1 MDRITFRLIRA
12 SVVIV
17 VDAMLIEAL
26 ILLLDLDT
34 MVHNMLYDYGLVFSR
49 AWAEPYWLIMRTSMA
64 LIVVAIV
71 VLSILEFVYP
81 LFVKKPQ
88 PVEAEIVSEQKK
100 PKAK

>member
-1 MDRITFRLIRA
+1 
-12 SVVIV
+12 
-17 VDAMLIEAL
+17 
-26 ILLLDLDT
+26 
-34 MVHNMLYDYGLVFSR
+34 
-49 AWAEPYWLIMRTSMA
+49 MA